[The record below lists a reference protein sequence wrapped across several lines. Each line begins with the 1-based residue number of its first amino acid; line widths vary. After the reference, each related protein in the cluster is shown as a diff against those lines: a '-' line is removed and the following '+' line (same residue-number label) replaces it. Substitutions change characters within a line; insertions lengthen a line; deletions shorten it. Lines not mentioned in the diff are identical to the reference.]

1 MLVSSHLLSEA
12 FVVQDSDQNLFD
24 LPAEVENEQLQGV
37 LCLWRCDHLRFVFK
51 LSLVGRL

>member
-24 LPAEVENEQLQGV
+24 LPAEVENEQQISETV
-37 LCLWRCDHLRFVFK
+37 K
-51 LSLVGRL
+51 ISIEETI